1 MALKLE
7 VWNGSGWIDKTDSC
21 VSLRRQIRSN
31 GVEELDGELV
41 KDVVS
46 VGQEIRLKEDDQ
58 IVFEGIVYEV
68 DRRHRGRDVERCG
81 FKAYDYLIKY
91 DRHVVYRLY
100 QTGTK
105 AGEIIK
111 DLASLEDGVD
121 VSNVDDG
128 DSLLSP
134 WEIENQKALDV
145 MKSVA
150 RGVNYWLRMKPGKI
164 LYFKPKQ
171 VGSAKAT
178 ITDQIILD
186 AEYSEDRWKLK
197 NRVIYVGAGGEILA
211 DVSEGAGDLPVVVHD
226 PFLTDKEEAERR
238 AKIRLALNKEYG
250 RSLRIT
256 MHQKDFKDLGIDLGD
271 TCIIN
276 LPSVG
281 LENENMV
288 LLGIEYDPRSLRYR
302 LEFGGRKELLEDWLD
317 EQIGGDA
324 ARRFGQAM
332 TLPEETSTLTYSL
345 EAIARIQGESRYVK
359 YWNKPPLTL
368 YNVENIQLNDDGYAV
383 LTSGATEGSFEAK
396 ILPPS
401 EMFISFMDV
410 TWGSD
415 KGDGSVTI
423 TILRGDDSIVKQI
436 SGDDVDEGEY
446 WFDRLPRREG
456 EWFEGAA
463 SNWGKSNGDVSDV
476 TLGILHP
483 QNLKLTPDTLGTEM
497 TAYYPRLTSFE
508 RHYDGSGSISFGI
521 DRVTVD
527 SFGSGDFWGYNDG
540 GSALFIP
547 RYGHKEVVV
556 EVLDPG
562 ASKWRRMLM
571 LRGSLASNS
580 RFLAILFDGDASHLT
595 LAWRKSDGA
604 KAEWLGEDTGSAW
617 DGTTP
622 FYLKFR
628 LENGV
633 WKAYW
638 SKDKENW
645 IFIGE
650 KNASDFDGDF
660 NYIGLCATFHGN
672 GKTVYSRGIWLDD
685 ERYFIPDE
693 NPSLD
698 LSWAKYMRL
707 YLYGDHPE
715 AKDFSVKIRLHTD
728 ADNYYEGTINVKH
741 GTWKKYEV
749 LVSSLSQ
756 VGSPNL
762 SNINWISILTPYE
775 LLIDGDYVFLPL
787 TRELVRVKFELSRPS
802 ADADSPKIKFV
813 KIGWREGT

>member
-324 ARRFGQAM
+324 RLRQSPGF
-332 TLPEETSTLTYSL
+332 
-345 EAIARIQGESRYVK
+345 
-359 YWNKPPLTL
+359 
-368 YNVENIQLNDDGYAV
+368 
-383 LTSGATEGSFEAK
+383 
-396 ILPPS
+396 
-401 EMFISFMDV
+401 
-410 TWGSD
+410 
-415 KGDGSVTI
+415 KGN
-423 TILRGDDSIVKQI
+423 R
-436 SGDDVDEGEY
+436 
-446 WFDRLPRREG
+446 
-456 EWFEGAA
+456 
-463 SNWGKSNGDVSDV
+463 
-476 TLGILHP
+476 
-483 QNLKLTPDTLGTEM
+483 DT
-497 TAYYPRLTSFE
+497 
-508 RHYDGSGSISFGI
+508 
-521 DRVTVD
+521 
-527 SFGSGDFWGYNDG
+527 
-540 GSALFIP
+540 
-547 RYGHKEVVV
+547 
-556 EVLDPG
+556 
-562 ASKWRRMLM
+562 
-571 LRGSLASNS
+571 
-580 RFLAILFDGDASHLT
+580 
-595 LAWRKSDGA
+595 
-604 KAEWLGEDTGSAW
+604 
-617 DGTTP
+617 
-622 FYLKFR
+622 
-628 LENGV
+628 
-633 WKAYW
+633 
-638 SKDKENW
+638 
-645 IFIGE
+645 
-650 KNASDFDGDF
+650 
-660 NYIGLCATFHGN
+660 
-672 GKTVYSRGIWLDD
+672 
-685 ERYFIPDE
+685 
-693 NPSLD
+693 
-698 LSWAKYMRL
+698 
-707 YLYGDHPE
+707 
-715 AKDFSVKIRLHTD
+715 
-728 ADNYYEGTINVKH
+728 
-741 GTWKKYEV
+741 
-749 LVSSLSQ
+749 
-756 VGSPNL
+756 
-762 SNINWISILTPYE
+762 
-775 LLIDGDYVFLPL
+775 
-787 TRELVRVKFELSRPS
+787 
-802 ADADSPKIKFV
+802 
-813 KIGWREGT
+813 